1 MNDSS
6 NTDGAAA
13 TPEHDGSAEERTTPT
28 SAATNSDAATS
39 SSDGA
44 SDDTKAYGT
53 GEIRAASDGRNQ
65 DEQPTT
71 ELPTAHTLPHR
82 TGPTP
87 AHYVNAA
94 DDTYQAYD
102 PAAAAAAQQAAA
114 QQVAAAQAAAAQQA
128 AGQPAYG
135 QQVAGQPTYDQRQY
149 AQQAG
154 YYGQQAPG
162 YGQNGYGQYPYAG
175 GQPPYGY
182 GQVPPAFAQ
191 PKRRP
196 KRWMT
201 IAGIA
206 AAGVIIAGAA
216 GGGAYALGH
225 QTGENAASAAG
236 QNQTLQIPNGS
247 SGSSGS
253 SGNDYNSP
261 FGGAQGGSSSGG
273 SSSQGSGTAPSD
285 ATAATATEKQ
295 GLVTIVST
303 LDYDESS
310 KSAGTGMIMT
320 ASGEILTNNHVVQG
334 ATSIQVTVVST
345 GQTYTANVVG
355 TDATHDV
362 AVLKLEGASGLT
374 PVSFGKN
381 ATVTTGDAI
390 HSTGNAEGTGS
401 LVTAKGTVAAT
412 NQSITVQSESGS
424 GTESLSSLIEISADV
439 VSGDSGGPL
448 RNANGQ
454 VIGIVTAA
462 SSGTTDVTGYAI
474 PIKNALTVADNILA
488 GKSSQYITIGLP
500 AFLGAQISSTN
511 TGDGTGTGS
520 GTGTTGAGVTIA
532 GTVTGSA
539 AAKAGLVAG
548 DTITAVAGTAVTD
561 STSLTDAITSH
572 KVGDSVTVTYTD
584 TAGASHTVTVTL
596 GSGPAA

>member
-6 NTDGAAA
+6 NTDGVSGTPESNREAQERETSTSASPESGAA
-13 TPEHDGSAEERTTPT
+13 TEA
-28 SAATNSDAATS
+28 
-39 SSDGA
+39 A
-44 SDDTKAYGT
+44 SDRHETTEYGT
-53 GEIRAASDGRNQ
+53 SEIRQASDGRSQ

-71 ELPTAHTLPHR
+71 EIHAAADAPTAHVLPHR

-94 DDTYQAYD
+94 DDTYQPY
-102 PAAAAAAQQAAA
+102 QQAY
-114 QQVAAAQAAAAQQA
+114 QQQQP
-128 AGQPAYG
+128 QPYG
-135 QQVAGQPTYDQRQY
+135 QQQQP
-149 AQQAG
+149 G
-154 YYGQQAPG
+154 YYGQPRNGYYNPQDPGQAYGAYAQAPSG
-162 YGQNGYGQYPYAG
+162 SQPPYNGQQ
-175 GQPPYGY
+175 PYGY

-196 KRWMT
+196 KRWT
-201 IAGIA
+201 LITGA
-206 AAGVIIAGAA
+206 AVVGVIIAGAA

-225 QTGENAASAAG
+225 ATGEQAANAAG
-236 QNQTLQIPNGS
+236 QNQTLQLPNGS
-247 SGSSGS
+247 SGSGSSGSGS
-253 SGNDYNSP
+253 SGT
-261 FGGAQGGSSSGG
+261 FGGGTGTFGGGTGTQGGSGSSSGT
-273 SSSQGSGTAPSD
+273 GTVPSD

-320 ASGEILTNNHVVQG
+320 ANGEILTNNHVVQG

-345 GQTYTANVVG
+345 GKTYTADVVG

-362 AVLKLEGASGLT
+362 AVLKLQGASGLT

-381 ATVTTGDAI
+381 ATVKSGDSV

-401 LVTAKGTVAAT
+401 LVTAKGTVTAT
-412 NQSITVQSESGS
+412 KQSITVQSESGS
-424 GTESLSSLIEISADV
+424 GTESLSNLIEISADV

-448 RNANGQ
+448 RNADGK
-454 VIGIVTAA
+454 VVGIVTAA

-474 PIKNALTVADNILA
+474 PISGALSIADDILA

-500 AFLGAQISSTN
+500 AFLGAQISSA
-511 TGDGTGTGS
+511 GTGTG
-520 GTGTTGAGVTIA
+520 TGTTTSGVTIA

-548 DTITAVAGTAVTD
+548 DTITAIGGTAVAD
-561 STSLTDAITSH
+561 STALTDAIQSH
-572 KVGDSVTVTYTD
+572 KVGDSVTVTYVD